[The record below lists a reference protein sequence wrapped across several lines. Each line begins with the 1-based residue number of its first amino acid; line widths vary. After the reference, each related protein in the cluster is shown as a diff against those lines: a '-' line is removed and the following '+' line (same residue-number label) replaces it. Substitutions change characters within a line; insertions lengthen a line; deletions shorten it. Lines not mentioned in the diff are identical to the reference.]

1 MKKLAALLLALA
13 MLFSLAA
20 CGSGE
25 SQQTDNTDQNP
36 TNTVNTGPQDTD
48 QGEEPPVEL
57 SGEVNIYAA
66 GSEAASVLL
75 KETFEEMHPGVTIN
89 YISMGGGEIQTRV
102 EAEAA
107 NPQADFI
114 WGGGCEAYMTLKDEG
129 LLYSYQSP
137 SAAGLTDMNHDP
149 DWYWTAIT
157 NSYLGFYCDQ
167 DWFDE
172 HDMELPT
179 SWQDLLDP
187 RLEGHIVITNPSTS
201 TTGYMV
207 LSTIVQLMGEE
218 EGLAYFTELN
228 KNVKNYPS
236 SGSAP
241 SQSVALGESA
251 VGIGYMQHGLRL
263 ANEGYTNL
271 VVTAPSEGTG
281 LEISG
286 MAIVNNCKNLEAAK
300 AVMDWC
306 ASKEFGQLFAD
317 TLGSSMTASG
327 ACTDDMAAY
336 AGTKLVDLDYAWAA
350 ENMERLIGEWD
361 KIVSN

>member
-1 MKKLAALLLALA
+1 MKKLTVLILATA
-13 MLFSLAA
+13 MTISLVA
-20 CGSGE
+20 CGKKPAEPNTSG
-25 SQQTDNTDQNP
+25 TDSSGANSSSATSSAG
-36 TNTVNTGPQDTD
+36 TST
-48 QGEEPPVEL
+48 EPPVEI
-57 SGEVNIYAA
+57 SGEINVYAA
-66 GSEAASVLL
+66 GSEAASVLM
-75 KETFEEMHPGVTIN
+75 KEVFEDMYPDATVN

-114 WGGGCEAYMTLKDEG
+114 WGGGCDMYMVLKDEN
-129 LLYSYQSP
+129 LLYAYESP
-137 SAAGLTDMNHDP
+137 SAAELTDMNHDP
-149 DWYWTAIT
+149 DWNWTAIT

-172 HDMELPT
+172 NNMELPT

-187 RLEGHIVITNPSTS
+187 RLKDQIVLTNPGTS

-228 KNVKNYPS
+228 KNVKTYSS
-236 SGSAP
+236 SGNGP
-241 SQSVALGESA
+241 SQSVALGEAA

-263 ANEGYTNL
+263 VTQGYTNL
-271 VVTAPSEGTG
+271 VVTAPKEGTG
-281 LEISG
+281 LEVSG
-286 MAIVNNCKNLEAAK
+286 MAIVNNCKNLDAAK
-300 AVMDWC
+300 AMMDLC

-327 ACTDDMAAY
+327 ACTEDMAAY
-336 AGTKLVDLDYAWAA
+336 SGIKLVDLDYEWAA
-350 ENMERLIGEWD
+350 ENQERLIGEWD